1 MPPSKPIKSV
11 HLTNYYHKNSGGIS
25 TSFNNLLA
33 AAGRRERHVRL
44 IVPGETEAVEDVNPF
59 AKIYYVPARYSP
71 IFDKRYRIM
80 MPWQYMV
87 KDSIIRKIL
96 LDEMPDMIEVT
107 DKYTLSLLG
116 VMIRTSNF
124 KKLGRPML
132 VHFSCERMDDNV
144 GSFLSSGRI
153 GKWFARRVIG
163 NYTIPNFDYHIANS
177 TYTAEEFY
185 ESLSPE
191 VNPKRSN
198 AFLNWC
204 WQAFKAPRVPVN
216 ERIFVCPRGVD
227 SVLFTPDRISDD
239 VRREM
244 LARTGIPEN
253 AILLL
258 YAGRISPEKN
268 IGLLVEMMKVLAKDA
283 NHDYRLIIAG
293 AGPQSDWLKSQT
305 DKFSPGKVFL
315 LGHLDKETLADYYAN
330 ADVFVHPNP
339 KEPFGIAPLE
349 AMASGVPTVAPNA
362 GGILSYA
369 TNENAWLVE
378 PTGEHFAA
386 AVREVVENEELRKSK
401 IAKALETA
409 RSNTREASTDRLFET
424 YDKMYEDFQSRREAF
439 TNIEEAKNFDFVS
452 TLLSDG
458 KFVVDGEKKKLS

>member
-1 MPPSKPIKSV
+1 MARPLKSV

-33 AAGRRERHVRL
+33 AAERHERHVRL
-44 IVPGETEAVEDVNPF
+44 IVPGEAEAVEEINPF
-59 AKIYYVPARYSP
+59 AKIYYVPAKYSP

-80 MPWQYMV
+80 MPWQYMI

-96 LDEMPDMIEVT
+96 LEERPDMIEVT

-116 VMIRTSNF
+116 VMIRTNHF

-144 GSFLSSGRI
+144 GSFLTRGRI

-163 NYTIPNFDYHIANS
+163 NYTMPNFDYHIANS
-177 TYTAEEFY
+177 TYTAEEFF
-185 ESLSPE
+185 ESLSQE
-191 VNPKRSN
+191 LNGKRSN
-198 AFLNWC
+198 TFLNWC
-204 WQAFKAPRVPVN
+204 WRAFKAPRVPVDQ
-216 ERIFVCPRGVD
+216 RIFVCPRGVD
-227 SVLFTPDRISDD
+227 SRHFTPERISDD

-244 LARTGIPEN
+244 LDRTGIPES
-253 AILLL
+253 AVLLL

-268 IGLLVEMMKVLAKDA
+268 VGLLVEMMKELSKDPLQ
-283 NHDYRLIIAG
+283 DYRLIVAG
-293 AGPQSDWLKSQT
+293 AGPQSDWLKEKMA
-305 DKFSPGKVFL
+305 KFAPGKVFL
-315 LGHLDKETLADYYAN
+315 LGHLDKETLANYYAN

-369 TNENAWLVE
+369 TNENAWLIE
-378 PTGEHFAA
+378 PNGQRFAE
-386 AVREVVENEELRKSK
+386 AVRDVVDNDAARKSK
-401 IAKALETA
+401 ISKALETA
-409 RSNTREASTDRLFET
+409 RANTREASTDRLFAT
-424 YDKMYEDFQSRREAF
+424 YDKMYVDFQHRREMF
-439 TNIEEAKNFDFVS
+439 TNIEQAENFDFVS
-452 TLLSDG
+452 EVLS
-458 KFVVDGEKKKLS
+458 

>member
-1 MPPSKPIKSV
+1 MPVQNKPIKSV

-33 AAGRRERHVRL
+33 AAERHQRHVRL
-44 IVPGETEAVEDVNPF
+44 IVPGEAEAVEDVNPF
-59 AKIYYVPARYSP
+59 ARIYYVPAKFSP

-87 KDSIIRKIL
+87 KDSVIRDIL

-116 VMIRTSNF
+116 VMIRTNNF

-144 GSFLSSGRI
+144 GSFLSGGRL

-163 NYTIPNFDYHIANS
+163 NYTMPNFDYHIANS

-185 ESLSPE
+185 NSVSPE
-191 VNPKRSN
+191 ANPRRSEW
-198 AFLNWC
+198 FLNWC
-204 WQAFKAPRVPVN
+204 WQAFKAPRVPVK

-227 SVLFTPDRISDD
+227 SRHFTPERLSDE

-244 LARTGIPEN
+244 IGRTAIPES
-253 AILLL
+253 AIILL

-268 IGLLVEMMKVLAKDA
+268 IGLLVELMKVLATDR
-283 NHDYRLIIAG
+283 DRDFRLLVAG
-293 AGPQSDWLKSQT
+293 AGPQADWLKEQT
-305 DKFSPGKVFL
+305 DELSPGKVFM
-315 LGHLDKETLADYYAN
+315 LGHLDKDDLANYYAN
-330 ADVFVHPNP
+330 ADIFVHPNP

-369 TNENAWLVE
+369 TNENAWLTE
-378 PTGEHFAA
+378 PTGEDFAKA
-386 AVREVVENEELRKSK
+386 IREIVENDEVREAK
-401 IAKALETA
+401 IGKALTTA
-409 RSNTREASTDRLFET
+409 RANTREASTDRLFAT
-424 YDKMYEDFQSRREAF
+424 YDKMFEDFQSRRDLF
-439 TNIEEAKNFDFVS
+439 VNIEKAKDFGFVRN
-452 TLLSDG
+452 LLTDG
-458 KFVVDGEKKKLS
+458 AIYEKKDHSLE